1 LDELRKALKMTS
13 QQDIAP
19 MTDRGPGIRFATIE
33 EAIKDIHEG
42 KMVVVVDDE
51 DRENEGDL
59 TLAAEKITPEVIN
72 FMAKYGRG
80 LICLALTPERLDE
93 LQIPMMVTEN
103 TSNYGTAFCVS
114 IEARHKVTTGIS
126 AADRAQT
133 ILAAIDP
140 ATRPSDLARPG
151 HIFPLRARRGGV
163 LVRAGQ
169 TEASVDLASIAG
181 LRPAGV
187 ICEIMNEDGS
197 MARVPQLVEF
207 CRKHQLKMVTVADL
221 IKYRM
226 RTERYVHPVAETT
239 LSTKYGD
246 FRMIAYESMIDGE
259 THVALIKGNV
269 DDGEPVMVRV
279 HSHCLTGDVLGSTTC
294 DCQKNIEAALRTIAR
309 VGRGVFVYLHQTGR
323 GFGLQRAEGKYE
335 IAFHGHSE
343 KNRSDGEGVHMNQ
356 REIGIG
362 SQILSS
368 LNLHRIRILT
378 KHPRRLIALEGYGIT
393 IVEQVPFDTE

>member
-1 LDELRKALKMTS
+1 MAS
-13 QQDIAP
+13 QKNVVAIKESQSLAH
-19 MTDRGPGIRFATIE
+19 FATIE
-33 EAIKDIHEG
+33 EAIDDIRAG

-59 TLAAEKITPEVIN
+59 TMAAEKVTPETIN

-80 LICLALTPERLDE
+80 LICLAMTPERLDE

-114 IEARHKVTTGIS
+114 IEAKHRVTTGIS
-126 AADRAQT
+126 ASDRANT

-140 ATRPSDLARPG
+140 ATKPNDLARPG
-151 HIFPLRARRGGV
+151 HIFPLRSRRGGV

-169 TEASVDLASIAG
+169 TEASVDLARIAG
-181 LRPAGV
+181 LKPAGA
-187 ICEIMNEDGS
+187 ICEIMNEDGT
-197 MARVPQLVEF
+197 MARVPELVQF
-207 CRKHQLKMVTVADL
+207 CQKHHLTMVTVAEL

-259 THVALIKGNV
+259 THIALIKGEIGN
-269 DDGEPVMVRV
+269 GEPVLVRV
-279 HSHCLTGDVLGSTTC
+279 HSHCLTGDVLGSSAC
-294 DCQKNIEAALRTIAR
+294 DCQKNIEAALRMICRA
-309 VGRGVFVYLHQTGR
+309 GKGVFVYLHQSGR
-323 GFGLQRAEGKYE
+323 GFGLQKTDGKYE
-335 IAFHGHSE
+335 IAYHGHSE
-343 KNRSDGEGVHMNQ
+343 KNRSDGEGVHLNQ

-368 LNLHRIRILT
+368 LNLHRVRILT
-378 KHPRRLIALEGYGIT
+378 KHPRKLIALEGYGIK
-393 IVEQVPFDTE
+393 IVEQVPFDVE

>member
-1 LDELRKALKMTS
+1 MNTPTKVVS
-13 QQDIAP
+13 IA
-19 MTDRGPGIRFATIE
+19 DKGPQPRFASVE
-33 EAIKDIHEG
+33 EVLEDIRAG
-42 KMVVVVDDE
+42 KLVIVVDDE

-59 TLAAEKITPEVIN
+59 TMAAEKVTPEAIN
-72 FMAKYGRG
+72 FMARYGRG

-114 IEARHKVTTGIS
+114 IEAKHQVTTGIS
-126 AADRAQT
+126 AHDRANT
-133 ILAAIDP
+133 ILAAINP
-140 ATRPSDLARPG
+140 ATRPNDLARPG
-151 HIFPLRARRGGV
+151 HIFPLRSRLGGV
-163 LVRAGQ
+163 MVRAGQ
-169 TEASVDLASIAG
+169 TEASVDLARLAG

-197 MARVPQLVEF
+197 MARVPQLMEF
-207 CRKHQLKMVTVADL
+207 CRKHGLKMITVAEL

-259 THVALIKGNV
+259 THIALVKGNV
-269 DDGEPVMVRV
+269 ETGEPVLVRV
-279 HSHCLTGDVLGSTTC
+279 HSHCLTGDVLGSSSC
-294 DCQKNIEAALRTIAR
+294 DCQRNIEVALKMISHA
-309 VGRGVFVYLHQTGR
+309 GQGVFVYLHQTGR
-323 GFGLQRAEGKYE
+323 GFGLQKTDGKYE
-335 IAFHGHSE
+335 IAYHGHSE

-368 LNLHRIRILT
+368 LNLHHVRILT
-378 KHPRRLIALEGYGIT
+378 KHPRKLVALEGYGIT
-393 IVEQVPFDTE
+393 IVEQVAFDTE

>member
-1 LDELRKALKMTS
+1 MTP
-13 QQDIAP
+13 QRNVVP
-19 MTDRGPGIRFATIE
+19 IRDGEAGVYFATIE
-33 EAIKDIHEG
+33 DAIRDIRDG
-42 KMVVVVDDE
+42 KLVVVVDDE

-59 TLAAEKITPEVIN
+59 TLAAEKIRPEVIN

-114 IEARHKVTTGIS
+114 IEAKHKVTTGIS
-126 AADRAQT
+126 AADRART

-140 ATRPSDLARPG
+140 ATRPNDLARPG
-151 HIFPLRARRGGV
+151 HIFPLRSRRGGV

-169 TEASVDLASIAG
+169 TEASVDLARIAG
-181 LRPAGV
+181 LKPAGV

-207 CRKHQLKMVTVADL
+207 CRTHQLKMITVADL

-239 LSTKYGD
+239 LSTKFGD

-259 THVALIKGNV
+259 THIALVKGNIS
-269 DDGEPVMVRV
+269 DGEPVMVRV

-294 DCQKNIEAALRTIAR
+294 DCQKTIEAALTMIAH

-323 GFGLQRAEGKYE
+323 GFGLQMTDGKYE
-335 IAFHGHSE
+335 IAYHGHSE
-343 KNRSDGEGVHMNQ
+343 KDRGDGEGVHINQ

-378 KHPRRLIALEGYGIT
+378 KHPRKLVALEGYGIT
-393 IVEQVPFDTE
+393 IVEHVPFDTN